1 VERPLLAEVQLRNFL
16 MMSRRLEDRKAGRK
30 VKTPILGDELVTSFC
45 FLYRTEAAHIG
56 LAGQRRICYPC
67 PVCGRT
73 FRS

>member
-1 VERPLLAEVQLRNFL
+1 
-16 MMSRRLEDRKAGRK
+16 MMSRRLEDGKAGRK

-67 PVCGRT
+67 PAYDELSEADL
-73 FRS
+73 RSASQTPFLRGLP